1 MCLGVPM
8 QVKTIE
14 NDLAIC
20 EIDGV
25 QREASLMM
33 IDHVR
38 IGDYV
43 LIHAGFAIE
52 KVGQGNQSKL
62 VLQKFD
68 GIVDPVHANRKQP
81 KRFLRTPTQRRSPRP
96 RPLMPSSGD
105 SYSDPVQVPSR
116 HSSSVPARP
125 R

>member
-8 QVKTIE
+8 QVKTIA
-14 NDLAIC
+14 NDMAVC

-33 IDHVR
+33 IEDVQ

-52 KVGQGNQSKL
+52 KIDEEEAQL
-62 VLQKFD
+62 TLQ
-68 GIVDPVHANRKQP
+68 A
-81 KRFLRTPTQRRSPRP
+81 LRAA
-96 RPLMPSSGD
+96 LDMGL
-105 SYSDPVQVPSR
+105 
-116 HSSSVPARP
+116 AAE
-125 R
+125 

>member
-14 NDLAIC
+14 NEMAVC

-33 IDHVR
+33 IDDIQV
-38 IGDYV
+38 GDYV

-52 KVGQGNQSKL
+52 KIDDDEAQLTLK
-62 VLQKFD
+62 
-68 GIVDPVHANRKQP
+68 A
-81 KRFLRTPTQRRSPRP
+81 LREALDMGLAPE
-96 RPLMPSSGD
+96 
-105 SYSDPVQVPSR
+105 
-116 HSSSVPARP
+116 
-125 R
+125 

>member
-14 NDLAIC
+14 NEMAVC

-33 IDHVR
+33 IDDVR
-38 IGDYV
+38 VGDYV

-52 KVGQGNQSKL
+52 KIDDDEAQLTLK
-62 VLQKFD
+62 
-68 GIVDPVHANRKQP
+68 A
-81 KRFLRTPTQRRSPRP
+81 LREALDIGLAPE
-96 RPLMPSSGD
+96 
-105 SYSDPVQVPSR
+105 
-116 HSSSVPARP
+116 
-125 R
+125 

>member
-14 NDLAIC
+14 NDMAIC

-33 IDHVR
+33 IDDVAV
-38 IGDYV
+38 GDYV

-52 KVGQGNQSKL
+52 RIDEDEARLTLRALREALDQGL
-62 VLQKFD
+62 V
-68 GIVDPVHANRKQP
+68 PE
-81 KRFLRTPTQRRSPRP
+81 
-96 RPLMPSSGD
+96 
-105 SYSDPVQVPSR
+105 
-116 HSSSVPARP
+116 
-125 R
+125 